1 MHIEEYV
8 YYFSAPRLN
17 RYLEA
22 TNQDPLR
29 AIALYKAN
37 LRIAQAFHPLLG
49 VLEVAVR
56 NRLNDVLCD
65 HFDDNDWILNQRS
78 GFMSDPSL
86 TFTYKKTGK
95 RKTNDFLRKQVDN
108 AEKRLQRARTS
119 VTSGKVI
126 AEQTLGFW
134 TNLFEVHYYRI
145 LKGKPIQIFKILPP
159 GGGRK
164 QINDELEKI
173 RLFRNR
179 INHNEPICFSGNT
192 TDFASAL
199 GAYQAIIN
207 ISTWIDP
214 HLTTMMEELDE
225 VHEAIDLAE
234 KI

>member
-22 TNQDPLR
+22 TNQDPLK

-78 GFMSDPSL
+78 GFMADPSL

-95 RKTNDFLRKQVDN
+95 RKTNDFLRKQVNN

-145 LKGKPIQIFKILPP
+145 LKGKPIQIFKSLPP

-192 TDFASAL
+192 ADFASAL
-199 GAYQAIIN
+199 EAYQAIMD

-214 HLTTMMEELDE
+214 HLTTMMKELGA
-225 VHEAIDLAE
+225 VQEAIDVAE